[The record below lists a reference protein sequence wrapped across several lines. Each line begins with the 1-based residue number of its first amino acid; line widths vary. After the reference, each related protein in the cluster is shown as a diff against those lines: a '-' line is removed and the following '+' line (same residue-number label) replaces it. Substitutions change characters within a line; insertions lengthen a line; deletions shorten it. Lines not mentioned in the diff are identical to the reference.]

1 MSRRHQR
8 SVWLPREI
16 RLHQSARAQS
26 RTGWVRSSVRYLDVR
41 IPQPDDKVVA
51 TLTVA
56 RYGVDVREL
65 PPADSVYLVTHQ
77 ENRWGIQAS
86 STRYAIGGLL

>member
-1 MSRRHQR
+1 MR
-8 SVWLPREI
+8 S
-16 RLHQSARAQS
+16 S
-26 RTGWVRSSVRYLDVR
+26 RTPAGVGSVRYVDVR
-41 IPQPDDKVVA
+41 IPQSDDKVVA

-56 RYGVDVREL
+56 RYGIDGREL
-65 PPADSVYLVTHQ
+65 PPEDSVYLVTRQ